1 MVTRAERFVCSLS
14 DANFVSAR
22 THHSP
27 TVDSFRPTLALQ
39 IKSSS
44 QQLCSPMHIQEKTYL
59 SRSGH
64 DETASGVEMVAEHVL
79 YRCEPLRCCQLSQA
93 ACATQYALDCS
104 VSVMLLIWNA
114 NSWY

>member
-1 MVTRAERFVCSLS
+1 
-14 DANFVSAR
+14 
-22 THHSP
+22 
-27 TVDSFRPTLALQ
+27 
-39 IKSSS
+39 
-44 QQLCSPMHIQEKTYL
+44 
-59 SRSGH
+59 
-64 DETASGVEMVAEHVL
+64 MVAEHVL